1 MNDMTLKLA
10 ATDVTPPADRGRR
23 TVAYVDGAIGG
34 HDRVSSLAALFP
46 QVEFVGIG
54 AEWPDKAVAGLS
66 VLIIAADASTIEP
79 LIKRIAARRGA
90 TPLVVA
96 LRGADVGMA
105 RRLIQAGAADV
116 LPAPVSEAA
125 LALSLQ
131 RILAG
136 VELPAAPKSTGRVIG
151 LLKAGGGVGATALGT
166 QLAAMLA
173 PRLPGGVCFVDLDI
187 QFGIGG
193 LFLDMAEAMTLSDI
207 LDGGGPLA
215 ETHLSPAL
223 GHHRSGA
230 RLLAAPRDL
239 APLEML
245 SPQQIEGLFA
255 ALRRD
260 FALTIVDLPT
270 VWTAWTN
277 RALQLCDQIVLI
289 THLTVPH
296 TTLVKKQL
304 RIMSSQRLD
313 TIPLTLVCNAVSAD
327 QRAIVSQSA
336 AEKAIGR
343 PFDVVIPDDRRL
355 MDDAVSQ
362 GCEIS
367 SLRSGSKLEKAI
379 ETLAAVIAPAAV
391 AAVEV
396 KRRWPWS

>member
-1 MNDMTLKLA
+1 MNLRLNLGGGDKS
-10 ATDVTPPADRGRR
+10 RGAPVEKQR
-23 TVAYVDGAIGG
+23 VAFVEGAIGG
-34 HDRVSSLAALFP
+34 HERVISLAALFP
-46 QVEFVGIG
+46 QVEFVSAGG
-54 AEWPDKAVAGLS
+54 EWPDQGVAGLS
-66 VLIIAADASTIEP
+66 ALIVPGTAEELEP
-79 LIKRIAARRGA
+79 LVKRVAARRA
-90 TPLVVA
+90 KAPLIIA

-131 RILAG
+131 RVLAN
-136 VELPAAPKSTGRVIG
+136 VETPAPRTQAGRLIG
-151 LLKAGGGVGATALGT
+151 LIKAGGGVGATALGT
-166 QLAAMLA
+166 QLTAMLA
-173 PRLPGGVCFVDLDI
+173 PRDPGGVCFADLDI
-187 QFGIGG
+187 QFGLGA
-193 LFLDMAEAMTLSDI
+193 LFLDMTEAMTLNDI

-215 ETHLSPAL
+215 ETHLAPAL
-223 GHHRSGA
+223 GRHKSGA

-239 APLEML
+239 APLETL

-260 FALTIVDLPT
+260 FSTTLVDLPT
-270 VWTAWTN
+270 AWTAWTN

-289 THLTVPH
+289 TNLTVPH

-304 RIMSSQRLD
+304 RIITAQRLD

-327 QRAIVSQSA
+327 QKAIVSQSA

-343 PFDVVIPDDRRL
+343 AFDVVIPEDRRL
-355 MDDAVSQ
+355 MNDAIAQ

-367 SLRSGSKLEKAI
+367 AIRSDSKLERAI
-379 ETLAAVIAPAAV
+379 EALAAVVAPAV
-391 AAVEV
+391 VSVEE
-396 KRRWPWS
+396 KRRWRWP